1 MSSFNVRSR
10 ALVSVPV
17 GALQIDNRM
26 GLCLVWWLTQHRWWI
41 SAARTAGSFDEFRLA
56 SRVPK
61 LYASCSCFSKDLF
74 GGGVLI
80 ALAWLV
86 VLEMESDLLRVS
98 EGEASEGLVEEVFE
112 CLAEED
118 MVGDL

>member
-10 ALVSVPV
+10 ALVSEPV

-61 LYASCSCFSKDLF
+61 LYASCSCFSKDNADESPQTVAPPPNSITEPHKHPVEDLDTKTE
-74 GGGVLI
+74 VI
-80 ALAWLV
+80 LATAVAVLV
-86 VLEMESDLLRVS
+86 VFIVTW
-98 EGEASEGLVEEVFE
+98 
-112 CLAEED
+112 
-118 MVGDL
+118 